1 MTTRLTWLGH
11 ATVLIDFSG
20 TRLLT
25 DPVLRG
31 RVAHLV
37 RHGPVP
43 HVPAGL
49 DAVLL
54 SHLHR
59 DHADLP
65 TLRRIAPHV
74 PVIGPRG
81 TRAAMEP
88 ARCAD
93 VHEVVVGDVVDVA
106 PGVRVRAVPAR
117 HDGRRN
123 PLVGTRSDALGF
135 VVEGA
140 VRVYF
145 AGDTELFDGMERI
158 GAEALD
164 VALLPVWGWGP
175 RIGPGHLD
183 PEGAARAA
191 ARLRPR
197 IAVPIHWGTFL
208 PVGLRRRHGHLL
220 QTPGPAFAE
229 RMAALAPE
237 VRAVVLA
244 PGAALDVHPADPH
257 PEQVMTSAAAER
269 SICPEPHDRRK
280 GQTSWPPQ

>member
-1 MTTRLTWLGH
+1 MATRLTWLGH

-31 RVAHLV
+31 HVAQLV
-37 RHGPVP
+37 RHGRVP
-43 HVPAGL
+43 PVPAGL

-81 TRAAMEP
+81 TRAAVGR

-93 VHEVVVGDVVDVA
+93 VREVVVGAVVDVA

-123 PLVGTRSDALGF
+123 PLIGARSDALGF
-135 VVEGA
+135 VVEGTA
-140 VRVYF
+140 RIYF
-145 AGDTELFDGMERI
+145 AGDTDLFDGMAGI

-175 RIGPGHLD
+175 RVGPGHLD
-183 PEGAARAA
+183 PERAARAA

-208 PVGLRRRHGHLL
+208 PVGARRRHGRLL

-229 RMAALAPE
+229 RVAALAPE
-237 VRAVVLA
+237 VRAAVLA
-244 PGAALDVHPADPH
+244 PGEALDLPAPDVHPD
-257 PEQVMTSAAAER
+257 QVMTSAAAEPR
-269 SICPEPHDRRK
+269 ICPEPHDRRK
-280 GQTSWPPQ
+280 GRTPWPPP